1 MKARAAAWLVVWLA
15 LMGALAAGGP
25 SAAAPASAVDTA
37 FWRGVLEQ
45 GQARQD
51 AEGGLLRAAAYVNL
65 GRIIDALDEVDALSK
80 LAYRDLAKV
89 LVPRY
94 EKAVEAAPDDRVAL
108 NCLVFGYYA
117 LDQMDA
123 AIATLQRLIRLDAA
137 NPWPRNLLAIAYL
150 TREEYGSARAVAQE
164 ALALD
169 PDNEYSHLI
178 LAYAYLHQR
187 DYLRFLTHYLRGR
200 GAARELQQY
209 LARQATRSHQ
219 PVQTLPARVEGDG
232 APG

>member
-1 MKARAAAWLVVWLA
+1 MQALAAKWLAVWLA
-15 LMGALAAGGP
+15 LTGALTAEWPA
-25 SAAAPASAVDTA
+25 AAAPAPAVDPS
-37 FWRGVLEQ
+37 FWREVLQQ
-45 GQARQD
+45 GQGRQD

-80 LAYRDLAKV
+80 LAYQDLARV

-94 EKAVEAAPDDRVAL
+94 EQASEAAPDDRVAL

-117 LDQMDA
+117 LERMDA
-123 AIATLQRLIRLDAA
+123 AIATLQRLIRLDRA

-150 TREEYGSARAVAQE
+150 TREEYALARAVAQQ
-164 ALALD
+164 ALD
-169 PDNEYSHLI
+169 LDPYNEYSHLI
-178 LAYAYLHQR
+178 LAYAYLHER
-187 DYLRFLTHYLRGR
+187 NYLRFLSHYLRGR

-209 LARQATRSHQ
+209 LARQAARSGQ
-219 PVQTLPARVEGDG
+219 PVQTLPAGGEGDG